1 MVGDTDPVIS
11 MWKLREFKAKQKIS
25 TLIYIYIRDYINEII
40 SSIEK
45 QTMEGGG
52 NLENIFKWYISQR
65 TDV

>member
-1 MVGDTDPVIS
+1 MHP
-11 MWKLREFKAKQKIS
+11 Q
-25 TLIYIYIRDYINEII
+25 IYIRDYINEII

-52 NLENIFKWYISQR
+52 NIENIFKWYISQQ